1 MRVARLWFAA
11 LLLIAVYAFGLSWQV
26 AHRVD
31 WTRTL
36 REHVR
41 PLRNG
46 SMISPDVLR
55 GCSHVYLDVGTNI
68 GVQIR
73 KLFEPEKYEGSP
85 MIDVFARW
93 FPANVRD
100 RVCVVGFE
108 PNPEHAARLDFLEW
122 CYVDKMGLR
131 VVVLRDAVHAGADGA
146 TLHFETRSV
155 RPNSDD
161 TRISDTGNMNVTAVN
176 FEAFVRDVV
185 LADKREF
192 VGAKFDVEGAEYDVL
207 SSLGPLT
214 NALNA
219 ATVEW
224 HHTPSRVEELRVRGA
239 LALSAPQIMSMDDE
253 TFASD
258 GMPWPPECKTA

>member
-1 MRVARLWFAA
+1 MR
-11 LLLIAVYAFGLSWQV
+11 S
-26 AHRVD
+26 
-31 WTRTL
+31 
-36 REHVR
+36 
-41 PLRNG
+41 N
-46 SMISPDVLR
+46 
-55 GCSHVYLDVGTNI
+55 
-68 GVQIR
+68 
-73 KLFEPEKYEGSP
+73 
-85 MIDVFARW
+85 
-93 FPANVRD
+93 
-100 RVCVVGFE
+100 
-108 PNPEHAARLDFLEW
+108 
-122 CYVDKMGLR
+122 
-131 VVVLRDAVHAGADGA
+131 
-146 TLHFETRSV
+146 RSV

-185 LADKREF
+185 LAEKREF